1 MVYVNQK
8 EVDELNEKLK
18 KIDENLRLGRFDSN
32 KSNEVTNV
40 GVTIAVKG
48 NKKKIDALKDMGFEI
63 ANRFKEPEP
72 FTAGYASG
80 RYKGYRMF
88 VTMEKPL

>member
-18 KIDENLRLGRFDSN
+18 KIDENLRLGRFGSN
-32 KSNEVTNV
+32 KNNEVTNV

-48 NKKKIDALKDMGFEI
+48 NKKK
-63 ANRFKEPEP
+63 
-72 FTAGYASG
+72 
-80 RYKGYRMF
+80 
-88 VTMEKPL
+88 